1 MIKQLKPLIYVCA
14 FLFLVLNSCK
24 KEGVMVVQNTNNI
37 SQNELKSLVS
47 QVKVWHDSTVSSN
60 LSTKIQ
66 NGIRAFSVNENDIN
80 PQLLTGTKHL
90 LILIQVVLRVS
101 PYQFL

>member
-47 QVKVWHDSTVSSN
+47 QVKV
-60 LSTKIQ
+60 
-66 NGIRAFSVNENDIN
+66 
-80 PQLLTGTKHL
+80 
-90 LILIQVVLRVS
+90 
-101 PYQFL
+101 